1 MMQAAGETLGSL
13 STGFADLLSLG
24 SEGAASSESS
34 SGNADNLD
42 PASRLQALGKSLFE
56 ALKNGGWPADQPIE
70 LKLDATGQLSTSS
83 ASMSNVA
90 LVDQYLDQHPAV
102 GKQLEDLTAQLR
114 DQYQFVDASGQG
126 LSTNAANGS
135 WHISLSNQGTK
146 WRWSGA

>member
-90 LVDQYLDQHPAV
+90 LVDPTTGKPTRV
-102 GKQLEDLTAQLR
+102 GVRLLPD
-114 DQYQFVDASGQG
+114 
-126 LSTNAANGS
+126 GS
-135 WHISLSNQGTK
+135 KERFSK
-146 WRWSGA
+146 KSGASLGKIAPPRTKKTK